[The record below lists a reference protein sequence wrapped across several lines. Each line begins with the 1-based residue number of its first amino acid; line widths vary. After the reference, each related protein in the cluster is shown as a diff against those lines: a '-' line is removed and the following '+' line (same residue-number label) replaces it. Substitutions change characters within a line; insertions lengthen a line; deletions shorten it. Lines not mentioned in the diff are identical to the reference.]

1 MILKINLQSPQKMNF
16 KQILK
21 YLFFLFIT
29 VSLGMLFAFSSK
41 RNEAIK
47 VGDPQVE
54 FVSGDNNFLTY
65 SMVNKLLIQNP
76 KKMQNSPK
84 SMIDLYVLENNV
96 SRNPYVAKADV
107 FLTVDGKLKSL
118 IKQREPI
125 ARVFGE
131 SEVYYVD
138 NQGVKM
144 PLSTNYS
151 SRVLLVSGINYKE
164 DITVLLKFIKAI
176 KKDDFLH
183 KEIVAIKKSAENEFQ
198 LSVRSGDYKIDFG
211 KLTKIDLKFKKLKA
225 FYNTTFE
232 DKTIQN
238 YKKIN
243 VKYHNQVVCT
253 K

>member
-1 MILKINLQSPQKMNF
+1 
-16 KQILK
+16 
-21 YLFFLFIT
+21 
-29 VSLGMLFAFSSK
+29 
-41 RNEAIK
+41 
-47 VGDPQVE
+47 
-54 FVSGDNNFLTY
+54 
-65 SMVNKLLIQNP
+65 MVNKLLIQNP
-76 KKMQNSPK
+76 KKMQNNPK
-84 SMIDLYVLENNV
+84 SMIDLYDLENNV
-96 SRNPYVAKADV
+96 SKNPYVAKADV
-107 FLTVDGKLKSL
+107 FLTVDGKLISVV
-118 IKQREPI
+118 KQREPI
-125 ARVFGE
+125 ARILGDGE
-131 SEVYYVD
+131 AYYID
-138 NQGVKM
+138 KQGVKM

-151 SRVLLVSGINYKE
+151 SRVLLVSGIYDQE
-164 DITVLLKFIKAI
+164 EITVLLKFIKAI

-238 YKKIN
+238 YKTIN